1 MPHDAQSASRLQ
13 TTGVSR
19 AGSAPGAP
27 ALALGLPALE
37 PWLDALYGPLACGVV
52 VSAATG
58 EVLYAN
64 RAAEAIFGLSAEQM
78 RGRVPEALWRA
89 HREDGTPLPAGDWP
103 STVVLRTEQPV
114 RGMTLAVTRPDGEQR
129 WVQVDAVAA
138 ADDAGDRSYVVLS
151 CVDVTARKQLEDAL
165 HRQAIYDALTALP
178 NRNLFRDRVQQALQV
193 AHRQNSPLAL
203 MIIDLDGFKEIND
216 AMGHHWGDVLLQQV
230 GQRLRR
236 ALRTLDTVAR
246 LGGDEFGVLLPLT
259 DGSSACLVARKLQK
273 ALDHPFELRGHSID
287 VHASMGIAL
296 CPEHGD
302 DAETLLR
309 RADVAMYVA
318 KRNRTGF
325 ATYSATDDPHTPTR
339 LSLGSALR
347 RAIHEQQ
354 LQLYYQPKVHYRTGT
369 ITSVEALVRWC
380 HPELGLLEPDQFVA
394 LAEHTGLIVPLT
406 QWVLNT
412 ALQQCREWQAAGL
425 ALGVAV
431 NLSMRNLQDPGLL
444 ATITAALAAT
454 RLPPRYL
461 TLELT
466 ETAFMADPDRALT
479 VLTQL
484 SEMGVS
490 IAIDDFGT
498 GYSSLGYL
506 KRLPVHQI
514 KIDKSFVLNMAAE
527 KNDFTIVR
535 STIDLGHNL
544 GLCVVAEGVEDH
556 HTWNLLACLGC
567 DGAQGYYISRP
578 LPVTQL
584 LHRLIESPWPPRTI
598 DRADAPVPDAAAWGA
613 N

>member
-1 MPHDAQSASRLQ
+1 
-13 TTGVSR
+13 
-19 AGSAPGAP
+19 
-27 ALALGLPALE
+27 
-37 PWLDALYGPLACGVV
+37 
-52 VSAATG
+52 
-58 EVLYAN
+58 
-64 RAAEAIFGLSAEQM
+64 
-78 RGRVPEALWRA
+78 
-89 HREDGTPLPAGDWP
+89 
-103 STVVLRTEQPV
+103 
-114 RGMTLAVTRPDGEQR
+114 
-129 WVQVDAVAA
+129 
-138 ADDAGDRSYVVLS
+138 
-151 CVDVTARKQLEDAL
+151 
-165 HRQAIYDALTALP
+165 
-178 NRNLFRDRVQQALQV
+178 
-193 AHRQNSPLAL
+193 
-203 MIIDLDGFKEIND
+203 
-216 AMGHHWGDVLLQQV
+216 
-230 GQRLRR
+230 
-236 ALRTLDTVAR
+236 
-246 LGGDEFGVLLPLT
+246 
-259 DGSSACLVARKLQK
+259 
-273 ALDHPFELRGHSID
+273 
-287 VHASMGIAL
+287 
-296 CPEHGD
+296 
-302 DAETLLR
+302 
-309 RADVAMYVA
+309 
-318 KRNRTGF
+318 
-325 ATYSATDDPHTPTR
+325 PTR

-369 ITSVEALVRWC
+369 ITSVEALVRWR

-598 DRADAPVPDAAAWGA
+598 DRADAPVPDAAWGA